1 MARPDYMAAAAA
13 RLMPRQP
20 GPDERIMWPRL
31 VLSAC
36 LAVLTAIL
44 PVRAAAQP
52 VSQPVSAEVE
62 ADAVPAKRRHPRRI
76 YAGMWTTHLK
86 DDVLVIDNNWALGL
100 TAGGYF
106 AAAFLNSYG
115 ELAFAGGLQRT
126 FLSSAPGPVVVSA
139 GYRLGAITGYDGRLM
154 DIARKTPVLPL
165 VQPFAMIDVHRIG
178 IEVSCTF
185 VVVSVATSF
194 RF

>member
-1 MARPDYMAAAAA
+1 MRASTHIASWLLVCLSTMPAAVSAQPAANTAAAEPATSA
-13 RLMPRQP
+13 RRP
-20 GPDERIMWPRL
+20 
-31 VLSAC
+31 S
-36 LAVLTAIL
+36 
-44 PVRAAAQP
+44 
-52 VSQPVSAEVE
+52 
-62 ADAVPAKRRHPRRI
+62 HPRRI

-86 DDVLVIDNNWALGL
+86 EDTLVIDNNWAVGV

-106 AAAFLNSYG
+106 VAAFLNSFG
-115 ELAFAGGLQRT
+115 EPAFAGGLQRT
-126 FLSSAPGPVVVSA
+126 LVSSAPHAVVVSA

-154 DIARKTPVLPL
+154 RIARKTPVLPL
-165 VQPFAMIDVHRIG
+165 VQPFAMIDIHRVG